1 MNVLVVSQGYR
12 DIAGALPSATLQAAV
27 AAWDGTFESEI
38 APHID
43 SFRTWIRSQSVAW
56 CDSMCRCPFY
66 TSAGEMP
73 STFYTVMGDH
83 MQYVKP
89 KEYRAMCL
97 AFISQQS

>member
-1 MNVLVVSQGYR
+1 MNVLVFSQGYC
-12 DIAGALPSATLQAAV
+12 DSAGALPSATLQAAV
-27 AAWDGTFESEI
+27 AAWDGPSESDI

-43 SFRTWIRSQSVAW
+43 GFRTWIRSQSVAW

-66 TSAGEMP
+66 TSAWEMD
-73 STFYTVMGDH
+73 SSFYTVMGEH